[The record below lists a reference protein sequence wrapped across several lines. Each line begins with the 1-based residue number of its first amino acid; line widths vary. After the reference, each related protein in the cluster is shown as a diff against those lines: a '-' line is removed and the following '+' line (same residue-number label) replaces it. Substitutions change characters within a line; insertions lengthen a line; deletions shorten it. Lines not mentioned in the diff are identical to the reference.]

1 MSAQRGNALWFILIG
16 VALLGALTMILSRG
30 GSSVD
35 QSGDFEQRQVK
46 VSQMLRYAK
55 SLEAGIQQ
63 MRLRGVSENDVS
75 FWHDSDGNGTE
86 DASDDYFNANCTVT
100 DCKLFDV
107 GGGGLTYT
115 PPPSGVSDASDWIF
129 SGDNDIDTVGTTS
142 PDLVMFLPQVKASVC
157 AHINRVLSTSYG
169 GTESNVDFTEFTG
182 AYTATQAV
190 NQAAGQEAG
199 CVDYDPGSGVE
210 PLFYYVLI
218 KR

>member
-1 MSAQRGNALWFILIG
+1 MNTQRGNALWFILIG

-30 GSSVD
+30 GSGVD

-86 DASDDYFNANCTVT
+86 DASDDYFNANCTT
-100 DCKLFDV
+100 PDCHIFDV
-107 GGGGLTYT
+107 GGAGLTYT
-115 PPPSGVSDASDWIF
+115 PPASGLSDATDCVF
-129 SGDNDIDTVGTTS
+129 SSSNIVDDIGTTA
-142 PDLVMFLPQVKASVC
+142 PDLIMMLPQVKTSVC
-157 AHINRVLSTSYG
+157 AHINRILGSSYS
-169 GTESNVDFTEFTG
+169 GTESGVDFTEFTG
-182 AYTATQAV
+182 SYTTAQTINFAD
-190 NQAAGQEAG
+190 GQEAG
-199 CVDYDPGSGVE
+199 CVDYDPGGGVE